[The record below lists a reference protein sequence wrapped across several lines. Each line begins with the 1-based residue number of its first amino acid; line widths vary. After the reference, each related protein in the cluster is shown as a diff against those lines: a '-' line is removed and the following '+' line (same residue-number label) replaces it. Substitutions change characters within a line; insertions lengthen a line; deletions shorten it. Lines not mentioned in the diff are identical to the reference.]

1 MAKEEP
7 IVTSG
12 KVTAALAGTKFRVM
26 LFNGNEILCDAAG
39 RLRKNFIKIIPGDDV
54 TVELSQYDLSK
65 GRITYRGRPK
75 PPEEILPNN
84 KKRPPKK
91 R

>member
-7 IVTSG
+7 IVVQG
-12 KVTAALAGTKFRVM
+12 KVTEALANTQFRVR
-26 LFNGNEILCDAAG
+26 LFNDNEIICVAAG
-39 RLRKNFIKIIPGDDV
+39 RLRKNFIKIIPGDEV

-65 GRITYRGRPK
+65 GRIVYRGRK
-75 PPEEILPNN
+75 PPPDMPPPP
-84 KKRPPKK
+84 PPKRK